1 MFWFNDST
9 RVGNVATKTQS
20 VGSCALH
27 LFTVESRKMAS
38 ANFLEE
44 ALNTDVDESAVNA
57 IVGSLENQLGTAS
70 PHTQQPPNAGLQQNH
85 VNSAI
90 SNGGTASSAP
100 QKHGTMANG
109 DSISASVSNV
119 ADKQM
124 NNSGYMNASAQSAI
138 TSTYSLDQKPPEGVK
153 IVYTQGGQVMGA
165 QGAVLQQR
173 PPQGQIPNGTI
184 NMAPQTVC
192 CCFVCILTLFCF
204 TKDSGT
210 LTQ

>member
-1 MFWFNDST
+1 
-9 RVGNVATKTQS
+9 
-20 VGSCALH
+20 
-27 LFTVESRKMAS
+27 MAS

-70 PHTQQPPNAGLQQNH
+70 PHVQQPPNAGLQQNH

-192 CCFVCILTLFCF
+192 FCFVCILIYFHVQQWYPNQICPYNNTQLSHCFLQLYKKLTNDGKTL
-204 TKDSGT
+204 KIKS
-210 LTQ
+210 LIEL